1 MYKKLQFTL
10 LAYFVINFTNISLSN
25 ENFFNKGL
33 KLFNDKKYEDARFM
47 FERSIVFNP
56 KDSTSYLYLAKI
68 YNIEEDQKKE
78 EKNLEAT
85 LLIQPDNEEALLMS
99 MKIALEK
106 SNYSKVKDLSKTFT
120 KVCKELCDEN
130 KNILE
135 TLANIEPK
143 NNESWSNSE

>member
-1 MYKKLQFTL
+1 MNKIFKLTL
-10 LAYFVINFTNISLSN
+10 FFYLIINFINLSFSK
-25 ENFFNKGL
+25 ENFFDEGL
-33 KLFNDKKYEDARFM
+33 KLYKDKKYEDARFM

-56 KDSTSYLYLAKI
+56 KDSKSYLYLAKI

-85 LLIQPDNEEALLMS
+85 LLIEPDNEEAILMT
-99 MKIALEK
+99 MKIALKK

-120 KVCKELCDEN
+120 KVCKKLCEEN
-130 KNILE
+130 KGILE

-143 NNESWSNSE
+143 NNES